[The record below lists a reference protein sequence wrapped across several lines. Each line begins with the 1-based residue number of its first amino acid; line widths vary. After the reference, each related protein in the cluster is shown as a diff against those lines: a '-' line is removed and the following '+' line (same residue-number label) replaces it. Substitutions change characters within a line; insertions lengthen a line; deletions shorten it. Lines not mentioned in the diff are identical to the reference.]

1 MASVESCKNIKKDSV
16 ISFSQGIER
25 PSVTSERL
33 VASPEIYGR
42 GAGRGMV
49 KIHSGRKGCIAQ
61 LLTQKLGHVYLL
73 EK

>member
-1 MASVESCKNIKKDSV
+1 M
-16 ISFSQGIER
+16 
-25 PSVTSERL
+25 TSERL